1 MNTNPKISVIMSV
14 YNTPIEYLKESI
26 DSILNQTYKD
36 FEFIIIND
44 NSNDLT
50 TDFLSTYTDNRI
62 RLFTNETN
70 LGLTKSLN
78 VALNNSIGKYIARMD
93 SDDIALPNRLE
104 EQLEYIEN
112 NPQYIAIGSSFKKSN
127 SDKIIKKH
135 NMSRETRRCRMLF
148 YNEGLC
154 HPTAFINNEILKK
167 YDIKYD
173 ENILKAQDYALWVE
187 LLKYGNI
194 GNIDKQLLIYRIHNN
209 QITNNFSS
217 QMKYEQMTMK
227 KQLDK
232 FNYHFDNKEIDL
244 FYHIYRGE
252 ITDNENI
259 ALEFINKLIKL
270 NDTKALYNQKTFI
283 YEIKRVWLLGS
294 LKQIKKHH
302 RIAMLLN
309 YFKITH

>member
-217 QMKYEQMTMK
+217 QMKYEQMTIK

>member
-26 DSILNQTYKD
+26 DSILNQTYED

-50 TDFLSTYTDNRI
+50 TDFLSTYKDNRI

-78 VALNNSIGKYIARMD
+78 VALNNSTGKYIARMD

-112 NPQYIAIGSSFKKSN
+112 NPQYIAIGSNFKKSN

-154 HPTAFINNEILKK
+154 HPTAFINNEILIK

-194 GNIDKQLLIYRIHNN
+194 GNIDKNLLTYRIHKR
-209 QITNNFSS
+209 QVTTNFSS
-217 QMKYEQMTMK
+217 QMKYEQITMK

-232 FNYHFDNKEIDL
+232 FNYNFNNTEIDL

-252 ITDNENI
+252 ITENENI

-283 YEIKRVWLLGS
+283 NEIKRVWLLGS

>member
-227 KQLDK
+227 KQLYK